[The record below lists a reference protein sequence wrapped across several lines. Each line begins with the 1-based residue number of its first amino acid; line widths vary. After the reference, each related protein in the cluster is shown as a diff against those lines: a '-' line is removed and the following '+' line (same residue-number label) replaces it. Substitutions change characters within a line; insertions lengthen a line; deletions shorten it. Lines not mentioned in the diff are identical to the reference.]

1 MSSRVVA
8 RSRPVTHLPR
18 WIWVPFTLATLMVVL
33 PLVGLLVRGAPADP
47 HPAGAIEGARPADDR
62 VEALRLSLLTC
73 VASTGV
79 VVAVGVPTAVLL
91 ARSHGRWVP
100 VVRVA
105 FTLPMVLPPVVAGL
119 TLLVTFGRHGLVGQP
134 LAVLGLEI
142 GFTTVAVMMAQ
153 VFVSLPFLVISL
165 EGALR
170 ATPRGHEA
178 VAAGLGASPTRV
190 LWRITLPMAAPAV
203 ASSTALAFG
212 RALGEFGATLT
223 FAGSVQGVT
232 RTMPLEIYLV
242 RELDTD
248 SALALSLV
256 LVLVAVAVVGVAA
269 ATRTWR
275 TDA

>member
-18 WIWVPFTLATLMVVL
+18 WIWAPFTLATLMVVL
-33 PLVGLLVRGAPADP
+33 PLVGLLVRAPLTRLPELLATPSALD
-47 HPAGAIEGARPADDR
+47 
-62 VEALRLSLLTC
+62 ALRLSLLTC

-203 ASSTALAFG
+203 ASSAALAFG